1 MSGRRTP
8 TQFRDP
14 QQVSPARFEQAHAAN
29 EWRRE
34 ETRREQ
40 WLAEQRS
47 LEMAN
52 KEVSPTGIV
61 RESLNIDGANAALGE
76 LNRALGEAL
85 DDLERGRQRSKTAE
99 TTKAAR
105 RNKDAR
111 RAPALKGRG

>member
-1 MSGRRTP
+1 MSRRIP
-8 TQFRDP
+8 TQFRDASR
-14 QQVSPARFEQAHAAN
+14 VSPARFEEAHEAN

-34 ETRREQ
+34 QTRREQ
-40 WLAEQRS
+40 WLAEQRRA
-47 LEMAN
+47 EMAN
-52 KEVSPTGIV
+52 KETAPTGIV
-61 RESLNIDGANAALGE
+61 REPLNIDGANAALGE

-111 RAPALKGRG
+111 RAPAMKGRV